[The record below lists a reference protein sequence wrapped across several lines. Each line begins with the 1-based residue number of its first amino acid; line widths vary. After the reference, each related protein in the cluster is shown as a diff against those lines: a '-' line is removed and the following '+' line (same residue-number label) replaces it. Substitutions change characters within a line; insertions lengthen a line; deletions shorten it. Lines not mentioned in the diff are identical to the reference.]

1 MGSGHGGVFPVK
13 DFTGLHNASAARAD
27 HPPSIGGL
35 APGTVDFRADALFL
49 DFDGTLAEIAPAPDL
64 VHFSPE
70 TRHVIDA
77 LCKSFSGAVAVVTG
91 RNISEIDGHM
101 APLKLPIAGLYGLVH
116 RTAAGDIVDFPVVGK
131 ALARASAELKIMVEQ
146 HPGLLLEFKGQTI
159 ALHYR
164 SRPDLGAACYE
175 AVRNAVRDRPGLK
188 MIEGKMVVEIT
199 PSGADK
205 GRAVQDFLREQ
216 PFKGRRPIYAGDDVS
231 DEDAFAVVNAL
242 GGITIKIGLGATAAR
257 YRANDISELSS
268 WLTAVSHLPP
278 SRTA

>member
-1 MGSGHGGVFPVK
+1 MKEFVALEDSPSP
-13 DFTGLHNASAARAD
+13 SAAPLMDIAEL
-27 HPPSIGGL
+27 PPDSVNFG
-35 APGTVDFRADALFL
+35 ADALFL

-64 VHFSPE
+64 VHFFPE
-70 TRHVIDA
+70 TRHVISILA
-77 LCKSFSGAVAVVTG
+77 KSFSGAVAIVTG

-131 ALARASAELKIMVEQ
+131 SLARASAELKILVEQ
-146 HPGLLLEFKGQTI
+146 HPGLLLELKGQTI

-164 SRPDLGAACYE
+164 SRPDLGAASYE

-205 GRAVQDFLREQ
+205 GRAVHDFLREP
-216 PFKGRRPIYAGDDVS
+216 PFTGRRPIYAGDDVS
-231 DEDAFAVVNAL
+231 DEDAFAAVNAL
-242 GGITIKIGLGATAAR
+242 RGITIKIGPGPTAAR
-257 YRANDISELSS
+257 YRADRISDLLT
-268 WLTAVSHLPP
+268 WLDAVSNLP
-278 SRTA
+278 SARTS

>member
-1 MGSGHGGVFPVK
+1 MGSGHGGAFPVK
-13 DFTGLHNASAARAD
+13 DFVALDSASSASAD
-27 HPPSIGGL
+27 DPTNISGL
-35 APGTVDFRADALFL
+35 APGTVDFGADALFL

-64 VHFSPE
+64 VHFFPE
-70 TRHVIDA
+70 TRQIIDA
-77 LCKSFSGAVAVVTG
+77 LSKSFSGAVAIVTG

-131 ALARASAELKIMVEQ
+131 ALARASAELKTMVEQ
-146 HPGLLLEFKGQTI
+146 HPGLLLELKGQTI

-164 SRPDLGAACYE
+164 SRPDLGAACYQ
-175 AVRNAVRDRPGLK
+175 AVSNAVRGRPGLK

-205 GRAVQDFLREQ
+205 GRAVQDFLGEQ

-231 DEDAFAVVNAL
+231 DEDAFAVVNAI
-242 GGITIKIGLGATAAR
+242 GGVAIKIGPGPTAAR
-257 YRANDISELSS
+257 FRANDIGELLA
-268 WLTAVSHLPP
+268 WLTAVSHLPSAP
-278 SRTA
+278 A